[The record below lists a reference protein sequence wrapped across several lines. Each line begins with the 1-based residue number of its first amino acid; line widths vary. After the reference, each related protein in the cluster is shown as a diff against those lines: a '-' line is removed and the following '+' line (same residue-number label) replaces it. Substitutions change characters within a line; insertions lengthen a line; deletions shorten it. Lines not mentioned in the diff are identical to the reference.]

1 MSLAAKVGFDL
12 RISLSLG
19 NLLILGSAE
28 FISLAR
34 EHVFLKPWREMAVVA
49 FNHANAGAHLY
60 GLSMYIHTIV
70 YQSECRV
77 SMA

>member
-1 MSLAAKVGFDL
+1 MSLAAKVCFDL

-34 EHVFLKPWREMAVVA
+34 EHVFLKPWCEMAVVA

-60 GLSMYIHTIV
+60 G
-70 YQSECRV
+70 
-77 SMA
+77 